1 MAHGLGIIGNCSYNA
16 LLRDGSVEWLCWP
29 RPDSSFVF
37 GPLLDRERGGA
48 FVVEGVDAT
57 DVRQE
62 YVENTNVLRTVFGG
76 PSGEFALYDFA
87 PRFQL
92 YQRFF
97 KPSMLVRILRPLSGE
112 PRARVRCR
120 PTYDY
125 GLSEMG
131 SWRASN
137 HIEYTGFPTP
147 VRLTTNVPLTYV
159 EDERPFLLEEDR
171 HLVLT
176 WGEPLEAG
184 LEETAERF
192 LERTL
197 DYWRRWVKGTRVPR
211 DYQREVVRSA
221 LALKLHQYE
230 DTGALLAATT
240 TSLPEHP
247 GSGRNWDYRFCWL
260 RDAYFTLNAFERLGH
275 SEEMER
281 FLEYLRNIAEE
292 REGVLQPAYRINGAA
307 DAEER
312 ELEHLAGFNGD
323 GPVRVGNQAFEHV
336 QNDVYG
342 EMVLAVSRLFLD
354 TRFVGEI
361 PQLTGVE
368 IVSSLLDQ
376 IESRLDE
383 PDAGLWEFR
392 ERSRLHSFSVLMHWA
407 GSRRAVEVAEALG
420 ADELAERA
428 RSVEQRRRGATGN
441 SLLERRDRRVDPGRG
456 RAPARRC
463 APAGG
468 APRLSPTRGPAR
480 DVARRCDPRRALG
493 GRRPAPA
500 LLLARRLR
508 HARRRVHGLHVLARR
523 GARDPGPDG
532 RGEGA
537 LRLPALAPQRA
548 RALLGGHP
556 PGHARAERELPA
568 DVQPRRVDQRGVQA
582 VAPLGLGQ
590 AS

>member
-1 MAHGLGIIGNCSYNA
+1 M
-16 LLRDGSVEWLCWP
+16 R
-29 RPDSSFVF
+29 RTTSST
-37 GPLLDRERGGA
+37 P
-48 FVVEGVDAT
+48 
-57 DVRQE
+57 
-62 YVENTNVLRTVFGG
+62 
-76 PSGEFALYDFA
+76 
-87 PRFQL
+87 
-92 YQRFF
+92 
-97 KPSMLVRILRPLSGE
+97 
-112 PRARVRCR
+112 
-120 PTYDY
+120 
-125 GLSEMG
+125 
-131 SWRASN
+131 
-137 HIEYTGFPTP
+137 GFPTP

-221 LALKLHQYE
+221 LTLKLHQYE

-247 GSGRNWDYRFCWL
+247 GSGRTWDYRFCWL

-312 ELEHLAGFNGD
+312 ELEHLAGYNGD

-368 IVSSLLDQ
+368 IVGSLLDQ
-376 IESRLDE
+376 IESRLEE

-428 RSVEQRRRGATGN
+428 RSVESAAANLLASRCWSDEIGALTQ
-441 SLLERRDRRVDPGRG
+441 V
-456 RAPARRC
+456 
-463 APAGG
+463 AGEPQLD
-468 APRLSPTRGPAR
+468 A
-480 DVARRCDPRRALG
+480 
-493 GRRPAPA
+493 A
-500 LLLARRLR
+500 LLLAVHLGYLPPEDPVRQLTSTRFAPRSRWTEASCAATPHPTTSACLPPRSRYARSGSSRRSPSSAER
-508 HARRRVHGLHVLARR
+508 TRRRSSSTTCSPCTTASASTPRTSSR
-523 GARDPGPDG
+523 KRSS
-532 RGEGA
+532 
-537 LRLPALAPQRA
+537 RA
-548 RALLGGHP
+548 ATS
-556 PGHARAERELPA
+556 
-568 DVQPRRVDQRGVQA
+568 PRRTVTSG
-582 VAPLGLGQ
+582 
-590 AS
+590 

>member
-1 MAHGLGIIGNCSYNA
+1 MSRGLGIIGNCSYNA

-48 FVVEGVDAT
+48 FSVEGIEAG

-62 YVENTNVLRTVFGG
+62 YVENTNVLRTVFSG
-76 PSGEFALYDFA
+76 PGGEFELLDFA

-92 YQRFF
+92 YDRFF
-97 KPSMLVRILRPLSGE
+97 KPSMIVRILRPLSGE

-120 PTYDY
+120 PTYEY
-125 GLSEMG
+125 GLGDVG

-211 DYQREVVRSA
+211 DYQGEVVRSA

-247 GSGRNWDYRFCWL
+247 GSGRTWDYRFCWL
-260 RDAYFTLNAFERLGH
+260 RDAYFTLNALERLGH

-292 REGVLQPAYRINGAA
+292 GEGVLQPAYRINGAA
-307 DAEER
+307 DADER
-312 ELEHLAGFNGD
+312 ELEHLAGYRGD
-323 GPVRVGNQAFEHV
+323 GPVRIGNQAFEHV

-361 PQLTGVE
+361 PPRTAVE
-368 IVSSLLDQ
+368 IVKDLLDQ
-376 IESRLDE
+376 MEARLDE

-420 ADELAERA
+420 ADDLA
-428 RSVEQRRRGATGN
+428 
-441 SLLERRDRRVDPGRG
+441 
-456 RAPARRC
+456 
-463 APAGG
+463 
-468 APRLSPTRGPAR
+468 TRAR
-480 DVARRCDPRRALG
+480 DVERRAADLLEQRCWNDDVGALTQVAGERQLDAAMLLAVHLGYLAPEDPRATSHVDAIRSALSVDG
-493 GRRPAPA
+493 GLLRRYASPDDFGTP
-500 LLLARRLR
+500 
-508 HARRRVHGLHVLARR
+508 HAAFTVCSFWLV
-523 GARDPGPDG
+523 
-532 RGEGA
+532 E
-537 LRLPALAPQRA
+537 ALAI
-548 RALLGGHP
+548 LGRTDE
-556 PGHARAERELPA
+556 ARELFE
-568 DVQPRRVDQRGVQA
+568 RLLSLHNG
-582 VAPLGLGQ
+582 LGLYSEDILPDTLEQSGNFPQ
-590 AS
+590 TYSHVGLINAAFRLSRRWD

>member
-1 MAHGLGIIGNCSYNA
+1 VSHGLGIIGNCSYNA

-37 GPLLDRERGGA
+37 GPLLDRERGGLFA
-48 FVVEGVDAT
+48 VEGVDGEV
-57 DVRQE
+57 VRQE
-62 YVENTNVLRTVFGG
+62 YVENTNVLRTVFAG
-76 PSGEFALYDFA
+76 PAGEFELLDFA

-92 YQRFF
+92 YDRFF
-97 KPSMLVRILRPLSGE
+97 KPSMLVRILRPVAGE

-120 PTYDY
+120 PTYQY
-125 GLSEMG
+125 GLQEVG

-159 EDERPFLLEEDR
+159 EDERPFLLESDR

-211 DYQREVVRSA
+211 DYQSEVIRSA

-240 TSLPEHP
+240 TSLPEYP
-247 GSGRNWDYRFCWL
+247 GSGRTWDYRFCWL

-292 REGVLQPAYRINGAA
+292 GEGVLQPAYRINGDR

-312 ELEHLAGFNGD
+312 VLEHLAGYRGD

-361 PQLTGVE
+361 PPHTAVE
-368 IVSSLLDQ
+368 IVENLLDQ
-376 IESRLDE
+376 IERRLEE

-392 ERSRLHSFSVLMHWA
+392 GRTRLHGFSVLMHWA
-407 GSRRAVEVAEALG
+407 GARRAVEVAEALD
-420 ADELAERA
+420 AVALAA
-428 RSVEQRRRGATGN
+428 R
-441 SLLERRDRRVDPGRG
+441 
-456 RAPARRC
+456 
-463 APAGG
+463 
-468 APRLSPTRGPAR
+468 AR
-480 DVARRCDPRRALG
+480 DVEARAAEILETRCWNDDVGALTQVAG
-493 GRRPAPA
+493 EPQLDAA
-500 LLLARRLR
+500 LLLA
-508 HARRRVHGLHVLARR
+508 VHLGYFPPDDPRATSHVDAIR
-523 GARDPGPDG
+523 
-532 RGEGA
+532 E
-537 LRLPALAPQRA
+537 ALAVDGGLLRRYSVVDDFGETHA
-548 RALLGGHP
+548 AFTVCTFWLVEALALIGRTDE
-556 PGHARAERELPA
+556 AKELFERLLSL
-568 DVQPRRVDQRGVQA
+568 DNG
-582 VAPLGLGQ
+582 LGLYSEDLLPDTLEQSGNFPQ
-590 AS
+590 TYTHVGLINAAFRLSRRWD

>member
-1 MAHGLGIIGNCSYNA
+1 MAYGLGIIGNCSYSA

-29 RPDSSFVF
+29 RLDSSFVF
-37 GPLLDRERGGA
+37 GPILDRERGGA
-48 FVVEGVDAT
+48 FVVEGVDST
-57 DVRQE
+57 EVEQG
-62 YVENTNVLRTVFGG
+62 YVENTNVLRTVFRG
-76 PSGEFALYDFA
+76 PGGEFELIDFA

-97 KPSMLVRILRPLSGE
+97 KPSMLIRILRPLSGE

-120 PTYDY
+120 PTYEY
-125 GLSEMG
+125 GLADTG

-137 HIEYTGFPTP
+137 HIAYTGFPVP

-159 EDERPFLLEEDR
+159 EDERPFLLEGER

-197 DYWRRWVKGTRVPR
+197 DYWRRWVKGTRIPR
-211 DYQREVVRSA
+211 DYQGEVVRSA

-247 GSGRNWDYRFCWL
+247 GSGRTWDYRFCWL
-260 RDAYFTLNAFERLGH
+260 RDAYFTLNALERLGH
-275 SEEMER
+275 SEEMEL

-292 REGVLQPAYRINGAA
+292 REGVLQPAYRINGS
-307 DAEER
+307 AEAPER
-312 ELEHLAGFNGD
+312 ELEHLSGFNGD
-323 GPVRVGNQAFEHV
+323 GPVRIGNQAFEHV

-361 PQLTGVE
+361 PPLTAVE
-368 IVSSLLDQ
+368 IVQTLLDQ
-376 IESRLDE
+376 IEARLEE

-420 ADELAERA
+420 AGDLAERA
-428 RSVEQRRRGATGN
+428 RSIEQRAAELLATRCWNDEVGALTQ
-441 SLLERRDRRVDPGRG
+441 V
-456 RAPARRC
+456 
-463 APAGG
+463 AGEPQLD
-468 APRLSPTRGPAR
+468 A
-480 DVARRCDPRRALG
+480 
-493 GRRPAPA
+493 A
-500 LLLARRLR
+500 LLLAVHLGYLTPEDPRATSHVDAIRSALSVDGGLLRRYTS
-508 HARRRVHGLHVLARR
+508 
-523 GARDPGPDG
+523 PDDFG
-532 RGEGA
+532 TPRAAFTVCTFWLVE
-537 LRLPALAPQRA
+537 ALAI
-548 RALLGGHP
+548 LGRTDE
-556 PGHARAERELPA
+556 ARELFE
-568 DVQPRRVDQRGVQA
+568 RLLSLHNG
-582 VAPLGLGQ
+582 LGLYSEDILPDSLEQSGNFPQ
-590 AS
+590 TYSHVGLINAAFRLSRRWD

>member
-1 MAHGLGIIGNCSYNA
+1 MAYGLGIIGNCSYSA

-29 RPDSSFVF
+29 RLDSSFVF
-37 GPLLDRERGGA
+37 GPILDRERGGG
-48 FVVEGVDAT
+48 FVVEGIDAT
-57 DVRQE
+57 EVEQG
-62 YVENTNVLRTVFGG
+62 YIENTNVLRTVFRG
-76 PSGEFALYDFA
+76 PGGEFELIDFA

-97 KPSMLVRILRPLSGE
+97 KPSMLIRILRPLSGE

-120 PTYDY
+120 PTYEY
-125 GLSEMG
+125 GLADTG

-137 HIEYTGFPTP
+137 HIAYTGFPVP

-159 EDERPFLLEEDR
+159 EDERPFLLEGER

-197 DYWRRWVKGTRVPR
+197 DYWRRWVKGTRIPR
-211 DYQREVVRSA
+211 DYQGEVVRSA

-247 GSGRNWDYRFCWL
+247 GSGRTWDYRFCWL
-260 RDAYFTLNAFERLGH
+260 RDAYFTLNALERLGH
-275 SEEMER
+275 SEEMEL

-292 REGVLQPAYRINGAA
+292 REGVLQPAYRINGS
-307 DAEER
+307 AEAPER
-312 ELEHLAGFNGD
+312 ELEHLSGFNGD
-323 GPVRVGNQAFEHV
+323 GPVRIGNQAFEHV

-361 PQLTGVE
+361 PPLTAVE
-368 IVSSLLDQ
+368 IVQTLLDQ
-376 IESRLDE
+376 IEARLEE

-407 GSRRAVEVAEALG
+407 GSRRAIEVAEALG
-420 ADELAERA
+420 AGDLAERA
-428 RSVEQRRRGATGN
+428 RSIEQRAAELLATRCWNDEVGALTQ
-441 SLLERRDRRVDPGRG
+441 V
-456 RAPARRC
+456 
-463 APAGG
+463 AGEPQLD
-468 APRLSPTRGPAR
+468 A
-480 DVARRCDPRRALG
+480 
-493 GRRPAPA
+493 A
-500 LLLARRLR
+500 LLLAVHLGYLTPEDPRATSHVDAIRSALSVDGGLLRRYTS
-508 HARRRVHGLHVLARR
+508 
-523 GARDPGPDG
+523 PDDFG
-532 RGEGA
+532 TPRAAFTVCTFWLVE
-537 LRLPALAPQRA
+537 ALAI
-548 RALLGGHP
+548 LGRTDE
-556 PGHARAERELPA
+556 ARELFE
-568 DVQPRRVDQRGVQA
+568 RLLSLHNG
-582 VAPLGLGQ
+582 LGLYSEDILPDSLEQSGNFPQ
-590 AS
+590 TYSHVGLINAAFRLSRRWD

>member
-1 MAHGLGIIGNCSYNA
+1 MAQGLGIIGNCSYNA

-48 FVVEGVDAT
+48 FAVEGVDA
-57 DVRQE
+57 DEVRQE
-62 YVENTNVLRTVFGG
+62 YVENTNVLRTVF
-76 PSGEFALYDFA
+76 SGSNGAFELLDFA
-87 PRFQL
+87 PRFAL
-92 YQRFF
+92 YDRFF

-120 PTYDY
+120 PTYEY
-125 GLSEMG
+125 GLAQIG

-137 HIEYTGFPTP
+137 HIEYSGFPTP

-159 EDERPFLLEEDR
+159 EDERPFLVDDDQ

-211 DYQREVVRSA
+211 DYQSEVIRSA

-247 GSGRNWDYRFCWL
+247 GSGRTWDYRFCWL

-292 REGVLQPAYRINGAA
+292 GEGVLQPAYRINGAS
-307 DAEER
+307 DAAER
-312 ELEHLAGFNGD
+312 ELDHLSGYKGD
-323 GPVRVGNQAFEHV
+323 GPVRIGNQAFEHV

-354 TRFVGEI
+354 TRFVGDVP
-361 PQLTGVE
+361 PQTAVG
-368 IVSSLLDQ
+368 IVQDLLDQ
-376 IESRLDE
+376 MEARLEE

-392 ERSRLHSFSVLMHWA
+392 ERSRLHCFSVLMHWA
-407 GSRRAVEVAEALG
+407 GARRAVEVAEALG
-420 ADELAERA
+420 VEALAARA
-428 RSVEQRRRGATGN
+428 RD
-441 SLLERRDRRVDPGRG
+441 LERRAGELLDAKCWNDEIGALTQV
-456 RAPARRC
+456 
-463 APAGG
+463 AGG
-468 APRLSPTRGPAR
+468 SELDA
-480 DVARRCDPRRALG
+480 
-493 GRRPAPA
+493 A
-500 LLLARRLR
+500 LLLAVHLGYLAPDDPRATSHVDAIRERLAVDGGLLRRYSS
-508 HARRRVHGLHVLARR
+508 
-523 GARDPGPDG
+523 PDDFG
-532 RGEGA
+532 MPRAAFTVCTFWLVE
-537 LRLPALAPQRA
+537 ALAILERTDEA
-548 RALLGGHP
+548 
-556 PGHARAERELPA
+556 RELFHYLLSL
-568 DVQPRRVDQRGVQA
+568 DNG
-582 VAPLGLGQ
+582 LGLYSEDILPDTLEQSGNFPQ
-590 AS
+590 TYSHVGLINAAFRLSRRWD

>member
-1 MAHGLGIIGNCSYNA
+1 MAYGLGIIGNCSYSA

-37 GPLLDRERGGA
+37 GPILDRERGGVFA
-48 FVVEGVDAT
+48 VEGVDAEK
-57 DVRQE
+57 VRQS
-62 YVENTNVLRTVFGG
+62 YVENTNVLRTVFTCPGG
-76 PSGEFALYDFA
+76 KFELLDFA
-87 PRFQL
+87 PRFAL
-92 YQRFF
+92 YDRFF

-120 PTYDY
+120 PTYEY
-125 GLSEMG
+125 GLAHVG

-137 HIEYTGFPTP
+137 HVEYSGFPTP

-211 DYQREVVRSA
+211 DYQAEVVRSA

-247 GSGRNWDYRFCWL
+247 GSGRTWDYRYCWL
-260 RDAYFTLNAFERLGH
+260 RDAYFTLNALERLGH

-292 REGVLQPAYRINGAA
+292 GEGRLQPAYRLNGAPEA
-307 DAEER
+307 PER
-312 ELEHLAGFNGD
+312 ELEHLSGYGGD
-323 GPVRVGNQAFEHV
+323 GPVRIGNQAFEHV

-361 PQLTGVE
+361 PPRTAVE
-368 IVSSLLDQ
+368 IVDGLLGQ
-376 IESRLDE
+376 IDARLEE
-383 PDAGLWEFR
+383 PDAGPGEFR
-392 ERSRLHSFSVLMHWA
+392 ERSRLHGFSVLMHWA
-407 GSRRAVEVAEALG
+407 GARRAVEVAEALG
-420 ADELAERA
+420 ADDLAGRA
-428 RSVEQRRRGATGN
+428 REVEARA
-441 SLLERRDRRVDPGRG
+441 SALLES
-456 RAPARRC
+456 RC
-463 APAGG
+463 WNEEVGALTQVAGEPQLD
-468 APRLSPTRGPAR
+468 AS
-480 DVARRCDPRRALG
+480 
-493 GRRPAPA
+493 
-500 LLLARRLR
+500 LLLALHLGYLEPDDPRAASHVDAIRSGLEVDGGLLRRYTAPDDFGLP
-508 HARRRVHGLHVLARR
+508 HAAFTVCSFWLV
-523 GARDPGPDG
+523 
-532 RGEGA
+532 E
-537 LRLPALAPQRA
+537 ALAILDRTDEA
-548 RALLGGHP
+548 
-556 PGHARAERELPA
+556 RELFE
-568 DVQPRRVDQRGVQA
+568 RLLSLHNG
-582 VAPLGLGQ
+582 LGLYSEDILPDTLEQ
-590 AS
+590 AGNFPQTYSHVGLINAAFRLSRRWD

>member
-1 MAHGLGIIGNCSYNA
+1 MAQGLGIIGNCSYNA

-48 FVVEGVDAT
+48 FAVEGVDA
-57 DVRQE
+57 DEVRQE
-62 YVENTNVLRTVFGG
+62 YVENTNVLRTVFSG
-76 PSGEFALYDFA
+76 PNGAFELLDFA
-87 PRFQL
+87 PRFAL
-92 YQRFF
+92 YDRFF

-125 GLSEMG
+125 GLAQIG

-137 HIEYTGFPTP
+137 HIEYSGFPTP

-159 EDERPFLLEEDR
+159 EDERPFLVDDDQ

-211 DYQREVVRSA
+211 DYQSEVIRSA

-247 GSGRNWDYRFCWL
+247 GSGRTWDYRFCWL

-292 REGVLQPAYRINGAA
+292 GEGVLQPAYRINGAA
-307 DAEER
+307 DAAER
-312 ELEHLAGFNGD
+312 ELDHLSGYNGD
-323 GPVRVGNQAFEHV
+323 GPVRIGNQAFEHV

-354 TRFVGEI
+354 TRFVGDVP
-361 PQLTGVE
+361 PQTAVG
-368 IVSSLLDQ
+368 IVQDLLDQ
-376 IESRLDE
+376 IEARLEE

-392 ERSRLHSFSVLMHWA
+392 ERSRLHCFSVLMHWA
-407 GSRRAVEVAEALG
+407 GARRAVEVAEALG
-420 ADELAERA
+420 VEALAARA
-428 RSVEQRRRGATGN
+428 RD
-441 SLLERRDRRVDPGRG
+441 LERRAGELLDAKCWNDEIGALTQV
-456 RAPARRC
+456 
-463 APAGG
+463 AGG
-468 APRLSPTRGPAR
+468 SELDA
-480 DVARRCDPRRALG
+480 
-493 GRRPAPA
+493 A
-500 LLLARRLR
+500 LLLAVHLGYLAPDDPRATSHVDAIRERLAVDGGLLRRYSSPDDFGMP
-508 HARRRVHGLHVLARR
+508 HAAFTVCTFWLV
-523 GARDPGPDG
+523 
-532 RGEGA
+532 E
-537 LRLPALAPQRA
+537 ALAILERTDEA
-548 RALLGGHP
+548 
-556 PGHARAERELPA
+556 RELFHYLLSL
-568 DVQPRRVDQRGVQA
+568 DNG
-582 VAPLGLGQ
+582 LGLYSEDILPDTLEQSGNFPQ
-590 AS
+590 TYSHVGLINAAFRLSRRWD

>member
-1 MAHGLGIIGNCSYNA
+1 MAQGLGIIGNCSYNA

-48 FVVEGVDAT
+48 FAVEGVDA
-57 DVRQE
+57 DEVRQE
-62 YVENTNVLRTVFGG
+62 YVENTNVLRTVFSG
-76 PSGEFALYDFA
+76 PNGAFELLDFA
-87 PRFQL
+87 PRFAL
-92 YQRFF
+92 YDRFF

-120 PTYDY
+120 PTYGY
-125 GLSEMG
+125 GLAQIG

-137 HIEYTGFPTP
+137 HIEYSGFPTP

-159 EDERPFLLEEDR
+159 EDERPFLVDDDQ

-211 DYQREVVRSA
+211 DYQSEVIRSA

-247 GSGRNWDYRFCWL
+247 GSGRTWDYRFCWL

-292 REGVLQPAYRINGAA
+292 GEGVLQPAYRINGAA
-307 DAEER
+307 DAAER
-312 ELEHLAGFNGD
+312 ELDHLSGYNGD
-323 GPVRVGNQAFEHV
+323 GPVRIGNQAFEHV

-354 TRFVGEI
+354 TRFVGDVP
-361 PQLTGVE
+361 PQTAVG
-368 IVSSLLDQ
+368 IVQDLLDQ
-376 IESRLDE
+376 MEARLEE

-392 ERSRLHSFSVLMHWA
+392 ERSRLHCFSVLMHWA
-407 GSRRAVEVAEALG
+407 GARRAVEVAEALG
-420 ADELAERA
+420 VEALAARA
-428 RSVEQRRRGATGN
+428 RD
-441 SLLERRDRRVDPGRG
+441 LERRAGELLDAKCWNDEIGALTQV
-456 RAPARRC
+456 
-463 APAGG
+463 AGG
-468 APRLSPTRGPAR
+468 SELDA
-480 DVARRCDPRRALG
+480 
-493 GRRPAPA
+493 A
-500 LLLARRLR
+500 LLLAVHLGYLAPDDPRATSHVDAIRERLAVDGGLLRRYSSPDDFGMP
-508 HARRRVHGLHVLARR
+508 HAAFTVCTFWLV
-523 GARDPGPDG
+523 
-532 RGEGA
+532 E
-537 LRLPALAPQRA
+537 ALAILERTDEA
-548 RALLGGHP
+548 
-556 PGHARAERELPA
+556 RELFHYLLSL
-568 DVQPRRVDQRGVQA
+568 DNG
-582 VAPLGLGQ
+582 LGLYSEDILPDTLEQSGNFPQ
-590 AS
+590 TYSHVGLINAAFRLSRRWD

>member
-16 LLRDGSVEWLCWP
+16 LLCDGSVEWLCWP

-37 GPLLDRERGGA
+37 GPLLDREQGGA
-48 FVVEGVDAT
+48 FSVEGVDAT
-57 DVRQE
+57 EVRQE
-62 YVENTNVLRTVFGG
+62 YVENTNVLRTVFRG
-76 PSGEFALYDFA
+76 PSGEFELIDFA
-87 PRFQL
+87 PRFNL

-97 KPSMLVRILRPLSGE
+97 KPSMLIRILRPLSGE

-120 PTYDY
+120 PTYEY
-125 GLSEMG
+125 GLAQTG

-137 HIEYTGFPTP
+137 HIAYTGFPVP

-159 EDERPFLLEEDR
+159 EDERPFLLEETR

-211 DYQREVVRSA
+211 DYQSEVVRSA

-247 GSGRNWDYRFCWL
+247 GSGRTWDYRFCWL

-292 REGVLQPAYRINGAA
+292 REGMLQPAYRINGAA

-312 ELEHLAGFNGD
+312 VLEHLAGYNGD

-361 PQLTGVE
+361 PPTTGVE

-376 IESRLDE
+376 IQTRLEE

-407 GSRRAVEVAEALG
+407 GARRAVEVAEALG
-420 ADELAERA
+420 ASELVERA
-428 RSVEQRRRGATGN
+428 QSVEQAASELLATRCWNDDVGALTQ
-441 SLLERRDRRVDPGRG
+441 V
-456 RAPARRC
+456 
-463 APAGG
+463 AGESQLD
-468 APRLSPTRGPAR
+468 A
-480 DVARRCDPRRALG
+480 
-493 GRRPAPA
+493 A
-500 LLLARRLR
+500 LLLAVHLGYLTPDDPRATSHVDAIRSALSVDGGLLRRYTS
-508 HARRRVHGLHVLARR
+508 
-523 GARDPGPDG
+523 RDDFGTMQAAFTVCTFWLV
-532 RGEGA
+532 E
-537 LRLPALAPQRA
+537 ALAILGRTDEA
-548 RALLGGHP
+548 KELFDHLLSLHNG
-556 PGHARAERELPA
+556 
-568 DVQPRRVDQRGVQA
+568 
-582 VAPLGLGQ
+582 LGLYSEDILPDTLEQSGNFPQ
-590 AS
+590 TYSHVGLINAAFRLSRRWD